1 MGLSTQSKKTERER
15 EEKRNGERKKERTLR
30 DDFFRNRYFNFHS
43 DENPATKTRT
53 KLLSNKMPLT

>member
-15 EEKRNGERKKERTLR
+15 GKEEWREKEKTLR